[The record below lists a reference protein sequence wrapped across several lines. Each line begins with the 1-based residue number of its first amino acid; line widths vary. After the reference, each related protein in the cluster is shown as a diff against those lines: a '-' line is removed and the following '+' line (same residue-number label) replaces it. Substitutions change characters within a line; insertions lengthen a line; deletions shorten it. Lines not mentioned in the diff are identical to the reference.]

1 MPRIPI
7 DTRPEHNAE
16 LFFWKIDESM
26 EELTGLIPNGD
37 NMLDVAQCK
46 FKSEE
51 RRKEW
56 LATRALL
63 QSTPYSN
70 CRIAYNSKGAPQLV
84 GNNKYIGISHT
95 KEVAA
100 IAVSDKHI
108 GIDIEFCERD
118 ALRVAKLFLT
128 EKEHETLGNDRDEAL
143 RLWTVKE
150 AAFKLASEN
159 ATVLK
164 EIETEFKGEENG
176 VYIYNIKYP
185 NQKSAICRTYMTNGL
200 FISVSSLQE

>member
-1 MPRIPI
+1 MPKIAI
-7 DTRPEHNAE
+7 DIQPPYNTE
-16 LFFWKIDESM
+16 LFFWKITETA
-26 EELTGLIPNGD
+26 EELSELTCGGQTLLNEAC
-37 NMLDVAQCK
+37 NR
-46 FKSEE
+46 FKSDK

-70 CRIAYNSKGAPQLV
+70 CIITYNSKGAPQLI
-84 GNNKYIGISHT
+84 GNNKCIGISHT
-95 KEVAA
+95 KELVA
-100 IAVSDKHI
+100 IAISDTRI
-108 GIDIEFCERD
+108 GIDIEFGERD
-118 ALRVAKLFLT
+118 ALKVAKLFLT
-128 EKEHETLGNDRDEAL
+128 EKECETLDNDRNEAL
-143 RLWTVKE
+143 RLWTAKE

-176 VYIYNIKYP
+176 TYIYKIKYP